1 MGGET
6 IYGDKV
12 QSKLDQEQLERVY
25 YFLKRFIL
33 GMLKEVDPNEL
44 ERYIKNNKAPNLSR
58 FIQMLP
64 AKIRRKVV
72 TIGEK
77 NEHLVNK
84 YLNTEQMLSYAEEEL
99 PQLYKRLSSPS
110 GRKWLNGFI
119 VYIKKIIL
127 ESD

>member
-119 VYIKKIIL
+119 AYIKKIIL